1 MGKKWHLTKEEIQ
14 LASKY
19 MKTCSPSLV
28 VRGMQLKP
36 EWDTALCSDW
46 SVYTTRMPSDR
57 I

>member
-1 MGKKWHLTKEEIQ
+1 MGKKWHLTKKEIQ

-36 EWDTALCSDW
+36 EWDTALC
-46 SVYTTRMPSDR
+46 
-57 I
+57 

>member
-28 VRGMQLKP
+28 AGNAIKP
-36 EWDTALCSDW
+36 EGYCS
-46 SVYTTRMPSDR
+46 VLRLECLHYKNAK
-57 I
+57 